1 MSTAKDLLRN
11 IPKVDAL
18 CQLSRF
24 QGEQGVALT
33 EAVRAVLVRLREKIL
48 AGEIQTMPNEEQ
60 LGDWVSQTLHLLER
74 PSLRRVINGT
84 GVILH
89 TNLGRACLSQQA
101 AKAVT
106 QVAYG
111 YSTLEYDV
119 EKGERG
125 SRYAHV
131 ERLLCKLTGAEA
143 AMAVNNNAAAVL
155 LVLSALPRGK
165 EVLLSRG
172 EMVEIGG
179 SFRVPE
185 VMEQGGAI
193 LKEVGTTNKTHLSD
207 YAKAITPETG
217 ALLKVHTSN
226 YRIMGFTESVKASE
240 LVDLA
245 HTHGIPVLEDMGSGA
260 LVPLQQFGILDE
272 PHVQQSVQAGIDVI
286 TFSGDKML
294 GGPQAGIII
303 GKKKYIDLI
312 KKHPL
317 TRAVRIDKLTLAAL
331 EATLRSYAQDRAQE
345 EVPVIAMLSATRES
359 LRPKADKLFQ
369 LLQGGST
376 YQAELV
382 EEFGQVGG
390 GSVPTQLLPSWAV
403 AITPKEVGPELLEAR
418 LRTQGDIPIVGR
430 IYRGRYLLDVRTLF
444 EEDFPYLVQSIHT
457 ALGE

>member
-1 MSTAKDLLRN
+1 MSAVKDLLRN

-18 CQLSRF
+18 CQLPAF
-24 QGEQGVALT
+24 AQEQGVALT
-33 EAVRAVLVRLREKIL
+33 EAVRGVLDQLRE
-48 AGEIQTMPNEEQ
+48 EIRSGKVQELPSLEQ
-60 LGDWVSQTLHLLER
+60 LGQRISATLHRQER
-74 PSLRRVINGT
+74 PSLRPVINGT

-101 AKAVT
+101 AQAVA
-106 QVAYG
+106 QVAKG
-111 YSTLEYDV
+111 YSTLEYNV

-125 SRYAHV
+125 SRYSHV
-131 ERLLCKLTGAEA
+131 EKLLCKLTGAEA

-155 LVLSALPRGK
+155 LVLSALTRGK

-193 LKEVGTTNKTHLSD
+193 LKEVGTTNKTHLKD
-207 YAKAITPETG
+207 YANAITPETG

-245 HTHGIPVLEDMGSGA
+245 HSHGLPVLEDMGSGA
-260 LVPLQQFGILDE
+260 LLSLQQFGILDE

-303 GKKKYIDLI
+303 GKKEYIDII

-317 TRAVRIDKLTLAAL
+317 TRAVRIDKMTLAAL
-331 EATLRSYAQDRAQE
+331 EVTLRAYAQERAQE
-345 EVPVIAMLSATRES
+345 EIPVVAMLSATRES

-369 LLQGGST
+369 LFQGGKT
-376 YQAELV
+376 YEVELV
-382 EEFGQVGG
+382 EEYGQVGG
-390 GSVPTQLLPSWAV
+390 GSVPTQLLPSWAI
-403 AITPKEVGPELLEAR
+403 AIEPKETSLQVLEER
-418 LRTQGDIPIVGR
+418 LRCQGDIPIVGR
-430 IYRGRYLLDVRTLF
+430 ISKGRYLLDVRTLF
-444 EEDFPYLVQSIHT
+444 EEDFPYLVESVHT